1 MTLRAICAT
10 LLLTLGAAPAPAQE
24 APAERVGRL
33 LESLA
38 GYGYGGALA
47 VAAGGVVVH
56 RAGYGQ
62 ADRERGTPVE
72 AGTRFDIGS
81 LTKPFTAALVLR
93 LVEDGELALGDTMGG
108 LLPGTPA
115 DKSAI
120 TVEQLLTHTSGL
132 VRSAA
137 ALGVGEDTHR
147 EAALEAMMGSELL
160 FAPGERYE
168 YSDTGYDLLAAIAE
182 MRTGEPYPALL
193 ARLVLAPAGLE
204 QTGYAAGGGAIGVEE
219 TGGDEAVAWGY
230 SAPFGVPWSEDR
242 EGLSAPTWYNLGS
255 GGLYSTVEDLLRF
268 ESALRAGKILAPG
281 TVERMTTAHAP
292 IAEGRAYGYG
302 WFVEESPR
310 GRLVYHGGDIAG
322 YKAHLARYA
331 DQGVVFAALGNVFG
345 WERATD
351 RDAIAAW
358 FGGGPVAP
366 PAPDP
371 DADLSGFEGT
381 YRTSAGDPLVV
392 WTEAGKLAVEVA
404 GQSAVDLVFGAAG
417 GETAE
422 RTRAATRV
430 IEALEAGDE
439 EFVRSLLRERD
450 RAAGFAGFLLS
461 IWGRL
466 AERSGPALAHT
477 VLGSWPAQDG
487 TVVSLVEV
495 EREGGADR
503 LRLIWRGDRLVSA
516 GGDEG
521 LRRPLAL
528 FEATGPATA
537 ARYDDASG
545 GTATLTF
552 ADGSVRIA
560 SAAGA
565 AVAARD
571 HDDPIDPPV
580 RSLVRALLPVFVRQ
594 GAEEGLARHERLVST
609 EPGGYD
615 FGEDA
620 LNDLGY
626 ALLRRGA
633 TDAAIAV
640 FRRNVADHPD
650 SWNAHDSLGE
660 AYLAAGRIEEAR
672 ASYAESLE
680 LNPENETAREVLEG
694 S

>member
-10 LLLTLGAAPAPAQE
+10 LLLVLGAAPAPAQE
-24 APAERVGRL
+24 APVERVDRL

-38 GYGYGGALA
+38 GYGYCGALA
-47 VAAGGVVVH
+47 IAAGGEVVH
-56 RAGYGQ
+56 RAGYGL

-81 LTKPFTAALVLR
+81 LTKPFTAAVVLR
-93 LVEDGELALGDTMGG
+93 LVEDGELALGDTLGG

-137 ALGVGEDTHR
+137 ALGVE
-147 EAALEAMMGSELL
+147 EATDRAGFLEAVLGSELL

-168 YSDTGYDLLAAIAE
+168 YSDAGYDLLAAIAE
-182 MRTGEPYPALL
+182 TRTGEPYAALL

-204 QTGYAAGGGAIGVEE
+204 ETGYASGGGAIAGEDR
-219 TGGDEAVAWGY
+219 GGDEAVAWGY
-230 SAPFGVPWSEDR
+230 SAAFGVPWSEDR
-242 EGLSAPTWYNLGS
+242 AGLSAPTWFNLGS

-268 ESALRAGKILAPG
+268 ESALRAGKILAPA
-281 TVERMTTAHAP
+281 TVERMTTGHAP

-302 WFVEESPR
+302 WFVEGSPH

-331 DQGVVFAALGNVFG
+331 DRDVVFAALGNVFG

-366 PAPDP
+366 PAPHA
-371 DADLSGFEGT
+371 DADLSAFEGT

-404 GQSAVDLVFGAAG
+404 GQPAVDLVFGVAG

-439 EFVRSLLRERD
+439 EFVSSLLRERD
-450 RAAGFAGFLLS
+450 RAAGFAKFLLS

-466 AERSGPALAHT
+466 AERSGPALGHT

-495 EREGGADR
+495 DRESGADR

-528 FEATGPATA
+528 FEVTGPSTA

-545 GTATLTF
+545 TVATLAF
-552 ADGSVRIA
+552 QGDALRIS
-560 SAAGA
+560 SAAGE

-571 HDDPIDPPV
+571 RDSPIDPPL
-580 RSLVRALLPVFVRQ
+580 RSLVRALLPVILRE
-594 GAEEGLARHERLVST
+594 GAEAGLARHDSLST
-609 EPGGYD
+609 SAPEGYD

-626 ALLRRGA
+626 ALLRRDA

-660 AYLAAGRIEEAR
+660 AYLAAGRTEEAR
-672 ASYAESLE
+672 ASYAKSLE
-680 LNPENETAREVLEG
+680 LNPENETAREVLQTP
-694 S
+694 